1 MLRTITILCCLFS
14 FVCEAQFK
22 MDTSKRVNY
31 LVIPALFKTPETGWA
46 YGVSSSAN
54 FKTSFKDDS
63 LTRISTI
70 TALGIFSQKEQNI
83 QAIDATIYFPK
94 EKHILYTQISHSY
107 FPDNFWGIGTH
118 TSHTNIERYAFEQ
131 LIVTPHIK
139 RKILNHLFLGLL
151 ADYQN
156 ILKIQYIKGGVM
168 DQTSFDGKF
177 NYTIIGLG
185 LTASYDTR
193 NSTFWP
199 TKGFFAQTQYT
210 HYNKSITSDYNFNKW
225 TAEVRLFKKT
235 FKKQIIATQLYH
247 YLSIGETPFRS
258 MASLGGAGNL
268 RGFYQGRFR
277 DKSMYSVILE
287 YRAYLFWRIS
297 ACVFTGIGDVYD
309 HPKNLNTSTIKKSI
323 GGGLRLCILEKEN
336 LNLRFDY
343 GYSDV
348 YNKGFYFTIGECF

>member
-1 MLRTITILCCLFS
+1 
-14 FVCEAQFK
+14 

-54 FKTSFKDDS
+54 FKTSFKSDS

-83 QAIDATIYFPK
+83 QAFDATIYFPK

-131 LIVTPHIK
+131 LIATPHIK
-139 RKILNHLFLGLL
+139 RKILNHLFLGFL
-151 ADYQN
+151 ADYQR

-168 DQTSFDGKF
+168 EQSSFNGKSG
-177 NYTIIGLG
+177 YQALGLG
-185 LTASYDTR
+185 LTASFDTR

-199 TKGFFAQTQYT
+199 NKGFFAQTQFT
-210 HYNKSITSDYNFNKW
+210 HYNQIIASDFSFNKW
-225 TAEVRLFKKT
+225 TTELRLFKKT
-235 FKKQIIATQLYH
+235 LAKQLIAAQLYN
-247 YLSIGETPFRS
+247 YSTIGQTPFRS

-277 DKSMYSVILE
+277 DKSMYSVIIE
-287 YRAYLFWRIS
+287 YRAHLFWKFS
-297 ACVFTGIGDVYD
+297 ACVFAGIGDVY
-309 HPKNLNTSTIKKSI
+309 NNVNQINTSTIKKSM
-323 GGGLRLCILEKEN
+323 GGGLRFCILEKEN
-336 LNLRFDY
+336 LHLRFDY
-343 GYSDV
+343 GYSDI
-348 YNKGFYFTIGECF
+348 YNKGFYFTVGECF